1 MQRWGSNYWDD
12 FNKPKIVYTPVNS
25 EYRFALVPERF
36 IFNNSLFMI
45 TGTDIEIICALCN
58 STLFQFYLSK
68 ILSSGNYQ
76 YGSGIFFE
84 KLPLV
89 KIQNE
94 DKKNILKN
102 MVLELQENYSKSK
115 VAEIDS
121 MIFDL
126 YNISQDERNI
136 IKVSIDFKEII
147 S

>member
-1 MQRWGSNYWDD
+1 
-12 FNKPKIVYTPVNS
+12 
-25 EYRFALVPERF
+25 
-36 IFNNSLFMI
+36 MI
-45 TGTDIEIICALCN
+45 TGTDIAIIYALCN

-68 ILSSGNYQ
+68 I
-76 YGSGIFFE
+76 
-84 KLPLV
+84 
-89 KIQNE
+89 QNE
-94 DKKNILKN
+94 NKKNILKN